1 MTCRM
6 TYIINNRRI
15 TDKWEGLTHE
25 VVLSLKT
32 DETNDDIGIGVEIL
46 LRIVY
51 HVWFICKFIF
61 LFTLRDFFW
70 RTGVGG
76 WWWLVWKAFLRH
88 TRSTTRVK
96 GLVPSDVHSKVLN
109 VSGPLLYPTGTV
121 EGHHVYNWGK
131 FPLHP
136 TPNQSNL

>member
-51 HVWFICKFIF
+51 HV
-61 LFTLRDFFW
+61 
-70 RTGVGG
+70 
-76 WWWLVWKAFLRH
+76 
-88 TRSTTRVK
+88 
-96 GLVPSDVHSKVLN
+96 
-109 VSGPLLYPTGTV
+109 
-121 EGHHVYNWGK
+121 
-131 FPLHP
+131 
-136 TPNQSNL
+136 